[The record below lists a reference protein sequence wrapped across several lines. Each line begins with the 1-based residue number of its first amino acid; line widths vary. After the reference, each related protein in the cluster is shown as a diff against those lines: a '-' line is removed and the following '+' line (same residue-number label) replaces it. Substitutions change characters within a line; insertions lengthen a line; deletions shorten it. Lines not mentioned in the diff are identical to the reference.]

1 MMRPFRFTKHMTLC
15 FILQLFGVWC
25 FASRSSAQVVV
36 QTSVISFRGNQI
48 PVTNVSIRNTAD
60 RPLPVATRVVLLE
73 KPGTNEEWEVPSEE
87 VVVSPKTFLLP
98 PKGQR
103 VVRILLKNPKR
114 EVEKAYR
121 AYFTPTIPKDD
132 EKADLEGLKSG
143 DEEHQ
148 VGLMVATAMGILLFA
163 EPNDARE
170 DLEWERKGRSLT
182 FTNKGN
188 VNVLVSDVLSCTRSA
203 TETEDTC
210 VKIPPVGK
218 RIYAGNTFT
227 WNDIDEKTFI
237 KFNRRQGTQNM
248 KSVKVD

>member
-1 MMRPFRFTKHMTLC
+1 MTRRFRITNDMILC
-15 FILQLFGVWC
+15 FIVQLFCIWC
-25 FASRSSAQVVV
+25 LPSDSSAQVVV

-48 PVTNVSIRNTAD
+48 PVTNVSVRNSAD
-60 RPLPVATRVVLLE
+60 RPLPVATRVMLLE
-73 KPGTNEEWEVPSEE
+73 KPGTKEEWEVPSED

-114 EVEKAYR
+114 DVEKAYR

-132 EKADLEGLKSG
+132 EKADMEGLKTGS
-143 DEEHQ
+143 EEQ
-148 VGLMVATAMGILLFA
+148 QIGLTVATAMGILLFA

-170 DLEWERKGRSLT
+170 DLDWERKGRSLT
-182 FTNKGN
+182 FTNNGN

-210 VKIPPVGK
+210 VKIPPIGK
-218 RIYAGNTFT
+218 RIYAGNSFT
-227 WNDIDEKTFI
+227 WGDIDEKTFI